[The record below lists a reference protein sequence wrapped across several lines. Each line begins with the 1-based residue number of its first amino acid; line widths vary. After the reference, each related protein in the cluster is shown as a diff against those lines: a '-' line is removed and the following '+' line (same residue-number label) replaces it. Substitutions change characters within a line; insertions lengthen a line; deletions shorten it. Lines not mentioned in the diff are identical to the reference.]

1 MGERST
7 KIQGGYLISYSVL
20 LLNAQSVRIER
31 KRILPLLRVM
41 NKKQCDCFVI
51 KHQHAGKTGL
61 NEFARG
67 TAPNSKVETKGK
79 RSTIKRHEPVKL
91 MFDERMQDEC
101 QADNGFFAIAA
112 SQLTTSYSNPGQSI
126 RVRGFVSGPPRG
138 RRFQDMQGQDCNRPR
153 AARVASA
160 RLVCRQQSPR

>member
-1 MGERST
+1 MGERSA

-51 KHQHAGKTGL
+51 KHQHTGKTGL

-67 TAPNSKVETKGK
+67 TGPNSKVETKGK

-91 MFDERMQDEC
+91 MFDGGMQDEC
-101 QADNGFFAIAA
+101 QADNDFFAIAA
-112 SQLTTSYSNPGQSI
+112 SQLATSYSNPGQSI
-126 RVRGFVSGPPRG
+126 RGHGFVSEPLRDPRSRDTQG
-138 RRFQDMQGQDCNRPR
+138 RDCNKPR
-153 AARVASA
+153 AARAAGA